1 MIFIENKHLVLA
13 EFGFCTKTRTSPNL
27 VSRST
32 DLRAVS
38 IRQPFLLHTKTAPQ
52 KRYRLCYPNQ
62 NVSNQVLAALA
73 SFFLNKSF

>member
-1 MIFIENKHLVLA
+1 MPKNKAKLHEHCICVVY
-13 EFGFCTKTRTSPNL
+13 GTSPNL

-38 IRQPFLLHTKTAPQ
+38 MRQPFLLHTKTAPQ